1 MLRNG
6 LSQLSVV
13 LAIGMLASSFVAAP
27 RLAQAD
33 GRAALPASAGGFKI
47 HGAVQTFNPGTLDN
61 HIDGQAESVK
71 RYQFKQ
77 CTYAEYAPNG
87 QGNQLIT
94 VDIFEMGSPL
104 DSYGYY
110 SFQLSPSAKTAK
122 VIKIGGEGNV
132 TRDNLSFWK
141 GPYYVVVTITASP
154 APANFQ
160 TAMPQIAQAIAAK
173 LPGATQP
180 PAMLKLLPPGRLPHS
195 EKYQRENI
203 GAQSFIKNGV
213 TATYPSA
220 GQQAELFIAD
230 MGSPAAAK
238 GAFAQFQAYLTK
250 PVNLALGAKPAALK
264 GVGDSAV
271 AVRTKFGGQV
281 VTAVKGKYLVG
292 VRKAKDPASA
302 LALVKSAVAKI

>member
-1 MLRNG
+1 MSSNCVSRLCCLLG
-6 LSQLSVV
+6 ISV
-13 LAIGMLASSFVAAP
+13 LAVGFAAAP
-27 RLAQAD
+27 SLARAD
-33 GRAALPASAGGFKI
+33 GRAALPASAGGFKM
-47 HGAVQTFNPGTLDN
+47 HGTVQTFNPSTLEN

-71 RYQFKQ
+71 HYQFKQ

-94 VDIFEMGSPL
+94 VDIYEMGSPL

-110 SFQLSPSAKTAK
+110 SYQLSPSARTAK

-132 TRDNLSFWK
+132 THDYLSFWK
-141 GPYYVVVTITASP
+141 GAFYVVVTITAAT

-173 LPGATQP
+173 LPGSTQP
-180 PAMLKLLPPGRLPHS
+180 PAMIKLLPPGRLPHS
-195 EKYQRENI
+195 EKYQRDNI

-213 TATYPSA
+213 TAAYPSA

-238 GAFAQFQAYLTK
+238 GAFSQFEAYLKK
-250 PVNLALGAKPAALK
+250 PATLALGAKPEILK
-264 GVGDSAV
+264 GVGESAL

-292 VRKAKDPASA
+292 VRKAKDPTSA
-302 LALVKSAVAKI
+302 LSLVKSAVTKL